1 MDRDGA
7 VGRDGAAEA
16 GALNYLNGDITIK
29 ARLPSPWSA
38 VKSAFASE
46 SLVRPAYSGT
56 GAIQLEGALG
66 GFHVLNL
73 HDKSWILQRGSY
85 WASDGEINVSAYR
98 EKILTALWTGE
109 GFVLYNTKVSGSG
122 QVVVRTNGPAE
133 EIVIQSGR
141 YLAESNIV
149 IGRTGYTLKRP
160 TRSYIGYLLSG
171 EQYLHCYEGTG
182 RLLVCST
189 PYWRMQFQKNMRR
202 R

>member
-1 MDRDGA
+1 MAQIKVLEAEGMHWIEMELSDETVR
-7 VGRDGAAEA
+7 AEA

-29 ARLPSPWSA
+29 ARLPSPWGA
-38 VKSAFASE
+38 AKSAFASE
-46 SLVRPAYSGT
+46 SLVRPTYSGT

-73 HDKSWILQRGSY
+73 HNESWILQRGSY

-98 EKILTALWTGE
+98 EKILTAFWTGE

-141 YLAESNIV
+141 YLAEANIV
-149 IGRTGYTLKRP
+149 IGRDKLGQP
-160 TRSYIGYLLSG
+160 
-171 EQYLHCYEGTG
+171 
-182 RLLVCST
+182 
-189 PYWRMQFQKNMRR
+189 
-202 R
+202 